1 MTEATRSETLQYRDQ
16 AFAIYH
22 LIADCPPGTVIRELA
37 KNAEE
42 NAVQAEPPGRIEW
55 FTELVEGVPK
65 LGLYN
70 EGPGMDGE
78 ELSRLMDLASTG
90 KRLGLDNNYGQGGKI
105 SALKVSPHGVVYRSC
120 KAGRVAQ
127 IILAAEQRPDA
138 DFPLYVKKRQTVP
151 TGKSHRPLD
160 RDWTEVVLL
169 GRNALH
175 DTVAELLPETRVK
188 NWLMRHLNTRFYRFP
203 AGIIIRAANITTG
216 SEENRSSKGL
226 EQLTADYSE
235 KREDVT
241 AEHPRFGVVRLRY
254 CKLKGQYGDGED
266 NAGASRAKTMD
277 AYGLGA
283 RGDHICLVWKNECYD
298 MHVGWARISGPFG
311 VTFGSSNI
319 AIHILLPDNAPVKNN
334 TYRDAVLDRHREHQ
348 PVRVED
354 FAELVRRNRPK
365 WLIQYI
371 EREAR
376 KNANQAGVMKRLKAY
391 MDELKANG
399 QHRSLVEPGGDDEG
413 EAPQRRKRGAGSSAD
428 TPYVL
433 DQAPRSTRP
442 AKGLRTPSPL
452 PGIPQV
458 SFAEDPAILEELSG
472 RAALYRPDD
481 NTVLLNPRHSKYLE
495 DLEKIYADV
504 GPGADRRS
512 LARQFFDEEYSFNA
526 GAFVIQAWL
535 FKGKPHWDDRAWH
548 EGVSSMALTIYLAS
562 TVSLDKARRRLRQK
576 LNSRKLDQLPTTGP

>member
-1 MTEATRSETLQYRDQ
+1 MSEAARSELLQYRDQ
-16 AFAIYH
+16 AFAIHH

-42 NAVQAEPPGRIEW
+42 NAVLMAPPGSIEW
-55 FTELVEGVPK
+55 FTEVVEGVPK

-90 KRLGLDNNYGQGGKI
+90 KRLGIEENYGQGGKI

-120 KAGRVAQ
+120 TAGSVSQ
-127 IILAAEQRPDA
+127 IILAAEQRPGA

-151 TGKSHRPLD
+151 TGKSNRPLD

-169 GRNALH
+169 GRSALH

-188 NWLMRHLNTRFYRFP
+188 NWLMRRLNTRFYRFP
-203 AGIIIRAANITTG
+203 AGIVIRAANLSTG
-216 SEENRSSKGL
+216 SEENRTARGL
-226 EQLTADYSE
+226 ELLTADYSE
-235 KREDVT
+235 RSEDVAT
-241 AEHPRFGVVRLRY
+241 EHPRLGMVRLRY
-254 CKLKGQYGDGED
+254 CKLKGQYGEND
-266 NAGASRAKTMD
+266 AGHSRAKAMD
-277 AYGLGA
+277 AYGLGT

-298 MHVGWARISGPFG
+298 VHVGWARISGAFG
-311 VTFGSSNI
+311 VTFGSGNI
-319 AIHILLPDNAPVKNN
+319 AIHVQLSDDAPVRNN
-334 TYRDAVLDRHREHQ
+334 TYRDAVLDSRGEHQ

-354 FAELVRRNRPK
+354 FAEFVRRNRPK

-376 KNANQAGVMKRLKAY
+376 KNTNQAGVMKRLQAY
-391 MDELKANG
+391 LEELKANG
-399 QHRSLVEPGGDDEG
+399 QHRALVERGGDDEG
-413 EAPQRRKRGAGSSAD
+413 EAPQRRKRGAGPSAD

-442 AKGLRTPSPL
+442 AKGVRTPSPL

-472 RAALYRPDD
+472 RAALYRHED
-481 NTVLLNPRHSKYLE
+481 NTVLLNPRHAKYLE

-526 GAFVIQAWL
+526 GKFVIQAWL
-535 FKGKPHWDDRAWH
+535 FKGKPHWEDRAWH
-548 EGVSSMALTIYLAS
+548 EGVSSSALTVHLAS
-562 TVSLDKARRRLRQK
+562 TVSLDESRRRLRQR
-576 LNSRKLDQLPTTGP
+576 LNSRKLDQLPATDP

>member
-1 MTEATRSETLQYRDQ
+1 MVEAARSEMLQYRDQ
-16 AFAIYH
+16 AFAIHH
-22 LIADCPPGTVIRELA
+22 LITDCPPGTVIRELA

-42 NAVQAEPPGRIEW
+42 NAVQLEPRGRIEW
-55 FTELVEGVPK
+55 FTQMVEGVPK

-90 KRLGLDNNYGQGGKI
+90 KRLGVDNNYGQGGKI

-120 KAGRVAQ
+120 KGGQVSQ
-127 IILAAEQRPDA
+127 IILAAEQRPGA

-151 TGKSHRPLD
+151 CGRSHRPPD

-203 AGIIIRAANITTG
+203 AGIIIRAANLTTG
-216 SEENRSSKGL
+216 SEENRTAKGL
-226 EQLTADYSE
+226 EQLTTDYSE
-235 KREDVT
+235 KSEEVAT
-241 AEHPRFGVVRLRY
+241 EHSRFGMVRLRY
-254 CKLKGQYGDGED
+254 CKLKGQYGENDVGY
-266 NAGASRAKTMD
+266 SRAKTMD
-277 AYGLGA
+277 AYGLGT
-283 RGDHICLVWKNECYD
+283 RGDHICLVWKDECYD
-298 MHVGWARISGPFG
+298 MHIAWARISGAFG

-334 TYRDAVLDRHREHQ
+334 TYRDAILDRRGEHQ

-354 FAELVRRNRPK
+354 FAELVRCNRPN
-365 WLIQYI
+365 WLIRYI

-391 MDELKANG
+391 LDQLKANG

-413 EAPQRRKRGAGSSAD
+413 EAPQRRRRGAGSSED
-428 TPYVL
+428 TPEVL
-433 DQAPRSTRP
+433 DQVPRSTRP
-442 AKGLRTPSPL
+442 AKGLRTPSAL

-472 RAALYRPDD
+472 RAALYRHED

-495 DLEKIYADV
+495 DLEKICADV

-512 LARQFFDEEYSFNA
+512 LARRFFDEEYSFNA
-526 GAFVIQAWL
+526 GKFVIQAWL
-535 FKGKPHWDDRAWH
+535 FKGQPYWEDRDWH
-548 EGVSSMALTIYLAS
+548 EGLSPSALTVHLAS
-562 TVSLDKARRRLRQK
+562 TVSLDESRRRLRQK
-576 LNSRKLDQLPTTGP
+576 LNSRKLDHLPAEAP